1 MSEEIEVGNV
11 IELNNGERQTV
22 PSTTETSPSGDEE
35 ANRAKV
41 LRVGIVGGNAVARA
55 MNVAFDIKGTDR
67 KIVNGIQ
74 ELDELIQWR
83 PAVTFVCTD
92 IPLLKNDTLDDAEFI
107 NTVSRLVKQC
117 GTGVCIRS
125 TINIETI
132 ERLIGVLT
140 YDVFKTKIVYNPV
153 MTESENVGEI
163 LTQDLEFFGG
173 TEKTLEAHFGILGNM
188 SNFNTKQVETGSI
201 FEIAFVKLAVS
212 GFKAVK
218 QTFFNQLH
226 EAILDVKG
234 ANPAIV
240 RRLIQK
246 APDLTDRSVMIP
258 TFIRSRA
265 DDEVSYKQAKSFGG
279 EFLNKDVKMF
289 VGMTDKF
296 PLLDECV
303 NFKNLKD

>member
-1 MSEEIEVGNV
+1 MAEEIEVGNV

-22 PSTTETSPSGDEE
+22 PPTVEAPNGDEE

-41 LRVGIVGGNAVARA
+41 LRVGIVGTNAVARA
-55 MNVAFDIKGTDR
+55 MNVAFDARGTDR
-67 KIVNGIQ
+67 KMVDSIK
-74 ELDELIQWR
+74 ELDDLIQWR

-92 IPLLKNDTLDDAEFI
+92 IPLLKNDSLDDAEFI

-140 YDVFKTKIVYNPV
+140 YDVFKAKVIYNPV
-153 MTESENVGEI
+153 MTESEDAGEI
-163 LTQDLEFFGG
+163 LTQEVEYIGG
-173 TEKTLEAHFGILGNM
+173 VDKTVEAHLNILKNLT
-188 SNFNTKQVETGSI
+188 NFAAVQVETGSV
-201 FEIAFVKLAVS
+201 FEVAYAKLAVS